1 MDFWSTDS
9 YCQAVDVDRR
19 SDSRHHLFG
28 KCFRKKNDQ
37 T

>member
-19 SDSRHHLFG
+19 SDSRYHLFG
-28 KCFRKKNDQ
+28 KFDPYRVFP
-37 T
+37 